1 MLRGDN
7 NASYIFFVALIFF
20 HVGCVSLFKFCS
32 FTIRFYASYSFLN
45 RVLYGYK
52 FLRTHSHRA
61 LFFCLG
67 TNTGDRSVYFC
78 HFLCFFYIPE
88 RLSEVNNTAGKPWY
102 RRAFPFTLAE
112 LLTLEPLLYAAN
124 PVVLLRV
131 NKISMERL
139 SDVLLTHVVLIVA
152 IFLVLQQQINITKY
166 IFLLLQ
172 SEV

>member
-1 MLRGDN
+1 
-7 NASYIFFVALIFF
+7 
-20 HVGCVSLFKFCS
+20 
-32 FTIRFYASYSFLN
+32 
-45 RVLYGYK
+45 
-52 FLRTHSHRA
+52 
-61 LFFCLG
+61 
-67 TNTGDRSVYFC
+67 
-78 HFLCFFYIPE
+78 
-88 RLSEVNNTAGKPWY
+88 LSEVNNTAGKPWY